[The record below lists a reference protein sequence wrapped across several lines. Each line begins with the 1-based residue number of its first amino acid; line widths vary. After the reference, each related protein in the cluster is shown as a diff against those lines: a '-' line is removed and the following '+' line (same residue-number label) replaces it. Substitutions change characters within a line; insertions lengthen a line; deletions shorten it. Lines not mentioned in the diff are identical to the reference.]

1 MTCAH
6 RITRW
11 AHRQN
16 TTTKQWFS
24 EKANG
29 NLLLPIPP
37 VTCLPINIVL
47 PMNIPCHLNIYYLK
61 KNYYLNNYT
70 IT

>member
-29 NLLLPIPP
+29 NLLLPIPCYLFTYKYS
-37 VTCLPINIVL
+37 VI

>member
-29 NLLLPIPP
+29 NLPLPIPCYLFTYKYS
-37 VTCLPINIVL
+37 VTYEYTLSPEHLLPQKELL
-47 PMNIPCHLNIYYLK
+47 PR
-61 KNYYLNNYT
+61 
-70 IT
+70 